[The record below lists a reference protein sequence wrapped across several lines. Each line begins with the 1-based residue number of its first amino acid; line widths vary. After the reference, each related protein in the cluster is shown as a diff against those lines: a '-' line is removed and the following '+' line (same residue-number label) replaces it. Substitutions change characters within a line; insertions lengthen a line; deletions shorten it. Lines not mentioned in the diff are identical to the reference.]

1 MRQTL
6 TLSIMTLLIVAI
18 VFPAI
23 AKELKIGYIDSDRI
37 LSQYADYQDARRL
50 LEQEENDYEQQ
61 ARQMEMDIKN
71 LETEIE
77 DNSLMWSEEKRQEK
91 MLEGQ
96 NLVMRY
102 QNFLQEIW
110 GDNGKLFQRNLE
122 LSKPIIDKV
131 NAIIQKIGE
140 EEEYDFIFDATTGN
154 LVHAKPEYDLT
165 DRIIDE
171 LEGQ

>member
-1 MRQTL
+1 MRRITTL
-6 TLSIMTLLIVAI
+6 IAVALFAAVLVI
-18 VFPAI
+18 PAG

-50 LEQEENDYEQQ
+50 LEQEENEYEQQ

-71 LETEIE
+71 LEAEID

-165 DRIIDE
+165 DRIIEE